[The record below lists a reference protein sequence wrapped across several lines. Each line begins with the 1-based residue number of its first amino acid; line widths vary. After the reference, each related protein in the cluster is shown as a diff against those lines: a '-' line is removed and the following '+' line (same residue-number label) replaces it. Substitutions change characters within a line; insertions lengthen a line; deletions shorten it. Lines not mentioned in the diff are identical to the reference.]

1 MKKLLMKM
9 GPLYKKL
16 LIFLT
21 INIVSILIS
30 LLVPSGKIRVLCLT
44 ALALSYILAIPLILL
59 PLRTLY
65 LYFLSHHTL
74 NDEFLPP
81 DNTDFCLINDFLKT
95 SYEKSHSI
103 ESALSDKNIDYLSK
117 QINSHFF
124 YNTLDSIRG
133 RAFCD
138 GAYFVAD
145 MIETLSSFFRY
156 SISRKG
162 NIVSVQDE
170 LQNLAAYMKIQMF
183 RFGNRIQYEVA
194 LESDSIALY
203 QIPKLTL
210 QPIVENAI
218 IHGIESYESDG
229 MISINIFETDS
240 TIVIH
245 VKDNG
250 VGIPKDKLDQI
261 NLNFQNNHFESP
273 EVQKKHMNIALN
285 NINNRICLLYG
296 SRFHL
301 HIFST
306 RNLGTDVQ
314 ITLPKILKEKEMQ

>member
-1 MKKLLMKM
+1 MKKLLLKM
-9 GPLYKKL
+9 GPFYKKL
-16 LIFLT
+16 LVFFIV
-21 INIVSILIS
+21 NIVSILLYI
-30 LLVPSGKIRVLCLT
+30 LVPLGKIRVLCLF
-44 ALALSYILAIPLILL
+44 LLVLSYLLAVPLFLL

-65 LYFLSHHTL
+65 LHFSSHRILS
-74 NDEFLPP
+74 DEWLPE
-81 DNTDFCLINDFLKT
+81 DNADFCLINDYLQA

-162 NIVSVQDE
+162 NIVSLQDE
-170 LQNLAAYMKIQMF
+170 LQNLDSYMKIQMF
-183 RFGNRIQYEVA
+183 RFGNRIQYEVS
-194 LESDSIALY
+194 LESDSITRY

-218 IHGIESYESDG
+218 IHGIESYESG
-229 MISINIFETDS
+229 GLISINIFETDS
-240 TIVIH
+240 TIVLH

-250 VGIPKDKLDQI
+250 VGIPKEKLDQI

-306 RNLGTDVQ
+306 KNIGTDVQ
-314 ITLPKILKEKEMQ
+314 ITIPKILKEKEM

>member
-1 MKKLLMKM
+1 MKKHFLKRI
-9 GPLYKKL
+9 PLYKMAL
-16 LIFLT
+16 VFLIF
-21 INIVSILIS
+21 NVIVTFLYIVFPSAKMQSICVFF
-30 LLVPSGKIRVLCLT
+30 LVIFYMLM
-44 ALALSYILAIPLILL
+44 IFFIIL
-59 PLRTLY
+59 PLRRLCFFFREKTEL
-65 LYFLSHHTL
+65 TKQG
-74 NDEFLPP
+74 LPEE
-81 DNTDFCLINDFLKT
+81 NQDFCRMNEMFRV
-95 SYEKSHSI
+95 SYEKVHSA
-103 ESALSDKNIDYLSK
+103 ESSLSDRNIDYLSK

-162 NIVSVQDE
+162 NIVSIKDE
-170 LQNLAAYMKIQMF
+170 LQNLNAYMKIQMF
-183 RFGNRIQYEVA
+183 RFGDRIQYEVS
-194 LESDSIALY
+194 LDTDKIERY

-218 IHGIESYESDG
+218 IHGIESYENG
-229 MISINIFETDS
+229 GVISIQMFETDS

-250 VGIPKDKLDQI
+250 VGISKQKLEQI

-273 EVQKKHMNIALN
+273 QVQKTHLNIALN

-296 SRFHL
+296 KRCHL

-306 RNLGTDVQ
+306 KNLGTDVQ
-314 ITLPKILKEKEMQ
+314 ITLPKILKEKEG

>member
-1 MKKLLMKM
+1 MNKYFFIA
-9 GPLYKKL
+9 GSLYKKL
-16 LIFLT
+16 ITLLIINGICLGLFL
-21 INIVSILIS
+21 LMPS
-30 LLVPSGKIRVLCLT
+30 LKIRVLCILFIALT
-44 ALALSYILAIPLILL
+44 YVLTILLVVIPLYKLHLFFKNPNAVSERRL
-59 PLRTLY
+59 PSGNEDFRQINA
-65 LYFLSHHTL
+65 FLQVSQEKTHT
-74 NDEFLPP
+74 
-81 DNTDFCLINDFLKT
+81 
-95 SYEKSHSI
+95 I
-103 ESALSDKNIDYLSK
+103 ESALSDHNIDYLSK

-145 MIETLSSFFRY
+145 MIEALSSFFRY

-170 LQNLAAYMKIQMF
+170 LQNLNSYMKIQMF
-183 RFGNRIQYEVA
+183 RFGNRIRYEVS
-194 LESDSIALY
+194 LYSDNIKLY

-210 QPIVENAI
+210 QPIVENSI
-218 IHGIESYESDG
+218 IHGIESYESG
-229 MISINIFETDS
+229 GLISVSMFETDS

-250 VGIPKDKLDQI
+250 IGIPKDKLDQM
-261 NLNFQNNHFESP
+261 NQNFENNYFESP
-273 EVQKKHMNIALN
+273 ELQKTHLNIAMS

-296 SRFHL
+296 KKFHL

-306 RNLGTDVQ
+306 KNLGTDVQ
-314 ITLPKILKEKEMQ
+314 ITLPKILKEREI

>member
-1 MKKLLMKM
+1 MKKQLFRTV
-9 GPLYKKL
+9 PLYKRV
-16 LIFLT
+16 LILMT
-21 INIVSILIS
+21 VAILELCIYITVPSDKIRGLS
-30 LLVPSGKIRVLCLT
+30 LLFFVLTFL
-44 ALALSYILAIPLILL
+44 LAVPLIVV
-59 PLRTLY
+59 PLRRLFLFFQEHHVLTDEGMTEDTPEFY
-65 LYFLSHHTL
+65 LM
-74 NDEFLPP
+74 
-81 DNTDFCLINDFLKT
+81 NDFFHT
-95 SYEKSHSI
+95 SYEKLHSV
-103 ESALSDKNIDYLSK
+103 ESALSDRNIDYLSK

-133 RAFCD
+133 KAFCD

-145 MIETLSSFFRY
+145 MIETLSTFFRY

-170 LQNLAAYMKIQMF
+170 LQNLNSYMKIQMF
-183 RFGNRIQYEVA
+183 RFGSRIQYEVS
-194 LESDSIALY
+194 LDSDHIVRY

-218 IHGIESYESDG
+218 IHGIENYESG
-229 MISINIFETDS
+229 GLISINIFETDT

-250 VGIPKDKLDQI
+250 VGIPKEKLDEI

-273 EVQKKHMNIALN
+273 QVQKKHLNIALN

-306 RNLGTDVQ
+306 KNLGTDVQ
-314 ITLPKILKEKEMQ
+314 ITLPKILKEKEM

>member
-1 MKKLLMKM
+1 MKKSLFKTT
-9 GPLYKKL
+9 PLYRRL
-16 LIFLT
+16 LLFILVNLLGFCAYIF
-21 INIVSILIS
+21 IPSGNIRGIS
-30 LLVPSGKIRVLCLT
+30 LLV
-44 ALALSYILAIPLILL
+44 LALSYILAILFIVI
-59 PLRTLY
+59 PLRRL
-65 LYFLSHHTL
+65 FLFFQSHHVL
-74 NDEFLPP
+74 NDEKLSGDTP
-81 DNTDFCLINDFLKT
+81 DFCMMNEFLHT
-95 SYEKSHSI
+95 SYKKLHSV
-103 ESALSDKNIDYLSK
+103 ESVLSDKNIDYLSK

-133 RAFCD
+133 KAFCD

-145 MIETLSSFFRY
+145 MIETLSAFFRY

-170 LQNLAAYMKIQMF
+170 LQNLKSYMKIQMF
-183 RFGNRIQYEVA
+183 RFGNRIQYEVS
-194 LESDSIALY
+194 LESDNIALY

-218 IHGIESYESDG
+218 IHGIENYESGG
-229 MISINIFETDS
+229 MISVHIFETDT

-250 VGIPKDKLDQI
+250 VGIQKEKLDQI

-273 EVQKKHMNIALN
+273 QVQKQHLNIALN

-306 RNLGTDVQ
+306 KNLGTDVQ
-314 ITLPKILKEKEMQ
+314 ITLPKILKEKEM